1 MKSGNKGSFPAF
13 SDRLVCDWGLA
24 VGRKQGSH
32 PSALCCFRGIDDVFQ
47 GASQIN
53 LDAKGRL
60 AVPVKHRE
68 ALAAPSAGQLVMTAH
83 PHKCV
88 LLYPE
93 AHWEPIRQRVM
104 TFPSLDATASVWK
117 RMLIG
122 FAENTTLD
130 NAGRILLSPELRA
143 FAGIEKQIM
152 FVGQGTHFEV
162 WSLTAW
168 NEQIAALTSGAAGL
182 PPGTENFSL

>member
-1 MKSGNKGSFPAF
+1 
-13 SDRLVCDWGLA
+13 
-24 VGRKQGSH
+24 
-32 PSALCCFRGIDDVFQ
+32 
-47 GASQIN
+47 
-53 LDAKGRL
+53 
-60 AVPVKHRE
+60 
-68 ALAAPSAGQLVMTAH
+68 
-83 PHKCV
+83 
-88 LLYPE
+88 
-93 AHWEPIRQRVM
+93 
-104 TFPSLDATASVWK
+104 
-117 RMLIG
+117 MLIG

-130 NAGRILLSPELRA
+130 NAGRILLSPELRT

>member
-1 MKSGNKGSFPAF
+1 M
-13 SDRLVCDWGLA
+13 
-24 VGRKQGSH
+24 
-32 PSALCCFRGIDDVFQ
+32 FQ

-93 AHWEPIRQRVM
+93 ANWEPIRQRVM

-130 NAGRILLSPELRA
+130 NAGRILLSPELRT
-143 FAGIEKQIM
+143 FASIEKQIM

-162 WSLTAW
+162 WSLNAW